1 MPSNSTLKQFFYT
14 YVLLSHKDGKRY
26 IGWTN
31 NLQRRIVEHNSGKSL
46 STAPRRPFSIIYCEA
61 CLSEEDAKQREK
73 YLKATV
79 ERRYLA
85 RRLYNYLRTIQS

>member
-26 IGWTN
+26 IGYTN
-31 NLQRRIVEHNSGKSL
+31 NLKKRIVEHNTGKNI
-46 STAPRRPFSIIYCEA
+46 STASRRPLSLIYCEA

-73 YLKATV
+73 YFKATV
-79 ERRYLA
+79 GRRYMTK
-85 RRLYNYLRTIQS
+85 RLHNYLRTIQS

>member
-85 RRLYNYLRTIQS
+85 RRLYNSDNSS